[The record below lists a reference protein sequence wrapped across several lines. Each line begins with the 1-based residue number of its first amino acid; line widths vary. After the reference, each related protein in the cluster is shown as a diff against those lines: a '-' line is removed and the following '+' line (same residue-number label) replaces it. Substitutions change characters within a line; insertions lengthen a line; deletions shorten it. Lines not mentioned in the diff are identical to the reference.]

1 MERTDFLAKVSI
13 FSHMKK
19 ADLQRIADLARYQ
32 NFREGE
38 VIINEGDNDNRLFIV
53 IRGQVDAVKSLG
65 EKKEIRLGTFGPH
78 CYFGEMALV
87 DDLNRSV
94 SVIAK
99 EDTQVLSLEQW
110 NLHQEIGKS
119 PGIAIE
125 LLRMLSLR
133 VRANEKLII
142 NTLGTF
148 LPICAH
154 CKKIREDNNSWTS
167 IEEYISDHTETDFTH
182 SICPECLRKLYPEY
196 YKGD

>member
-1 MERTDFLAKVSI
+1 MNKTDFLAKVSI

-38 VIINEGDNDNRLFIV
+38 VIINEGDHDNRLFIV
-53 IRGQVDAVKSLG
+53 ISGQVDAVKSLG
-65 EKKEIRLGTFGPH
+65 GKNEMRLGTFGPH

-87 DDLNRSV
+87 DDLARSV
-94 SVIAK
+94 SVVAK

-110 NLHQEIGKS
+110 NLRQEIGKS

-133 VRANEKLII
+133 VRANEKLIM
-142 NTLGTF
+142 NTLGTL
-148 LPICAH
+148 LPICAN
-154 CKKIREDNNSWTS
+154 CKKIREDNGSWTS

-182 SICPECLRKLYPEY
+182 SICPECAKKLYPEY

>member
-32 NFREGE
+32 DFREGE

-53 IRGQVDAVKSLG
+53 ISGQVDAVKSLG
-65 EKKEIRLGTFGPH
+65 EKNEIRLGTFGPH